1 MLTFKAPFFGMM
13 IWVQALLG
21 AAGLFALATGSA
33 QGADQ
38 PRGTPPAASDKPSD
52 KQSPDRQAADK
63 SAPAKPHPDIN
74 LPETRQKILDELFT
88 RLAQSKDEEE
98 AKGIAGAIE
107 RVWMRSGSDTADLLM
122 GRAVSAIRSKDFNL
136 SIELLDKIVVL
147 DPDWVEAWNKRATS
161 RYFANDYT
169 GAMADI
175 GEVLKRE
182 PRHFGAL
189 SGMGFILLK
198 SGMERRALEVFR
210 KTLEIYPGLDEIQK
224 QTDQLIP
231 ELEGRPI

>member
-38 PRGTPPAASDKPSD
+38 PRGTPPAASDK
-52 KQSPDRQAADK
+52 QSPDRQAPDK

-107 RVWMRSGSDTADLLM
+107 RVWMRSGS
-122 GRAVSAIRSKDFNL
+122 RQN
-136 SIELLDKIVVL
+136 
-147 DPDWVEAWNKRATS
+147 
-161 RYFANDYT
+161 
-169 GAMADI
+169 
-175 GEVLKRE
+175 
-182 PRHFGAL
+182 RHA
-189 SGMGFILLK
+189 
-198 SGMERRALEVFR
+198 
-210 KTLEIYPGLDEIQK
+210 
-224 QTDQLIP
+224 
-231 ELEGRPI
+231 

>member
-38 PRGTPPAASDKPSD
+38 PRGTPPAASD

-98 AKGIAGAIE
+98 AKGIAGAID
-107 RVWMRSGSDTADLLM
+107 RVGMRSGSETAELLM
-122 GRAVSAIRSKDFNL
+122 GRDVSAIRSKDFNL
-136 SIELLDKIVVL
+136 SIELLDKIVML

-161 RYFANDYT
+161 RYFADDYT

>member
-21 AAGLFALATGSA
+21 SAGLFVMAAGSA
-33 QGADQ
+33 HGADQ
-38 PRGTPPAASDKPSD
+38 PKGAPPAASE
-52 KQSPDRQAADK
+52 KQSPDKQAADK
-63 SAPAKPHPDIN
+63 NGPSKPRPDVN

-88 RLAQSKDEEE
+88 RLAKSKDEEE

-107 RVWMRSGSDTADLLM
+107 RVWMRSGSDTSDLLM
-122 GRAVSAIRSKDFNL
+122 GRAVSALRSKDFNL

-161 RYFANDYT
+161 RYFADDYT
-169 GAMADI
+169 GAMSDI

-210 KTLEIYPGLDEIQK
+210 KTLEIYPGLEEIQK